1 MMRSLLIVVLGLLP
15 LRVFAEENTVE
26 APTAPMIQT
35 QPAPTKDKAP
45 IAAIN
50 FGYIYIGSETAPGT
64 WNWHLHGFFGI
75 PQVNVNHWLGFIGDF
90 TQSYNTSAGA
100 HENVQSIL
108 AGPIFT
114 AKSKAKISPFAFAD
128 AGRIRDSMDGMVT
141 NSPCYAVGGGFQ
153 FKVNK
158 HLGLLLVPAEYIQR
172 WPPTG
177 ANTLNSFTARFG
189 ITLPLYK

>member
-1 MMRSLLIVVLGLLP
+1 MLRSMLIVLLALLP
-15 LRVFAEENTVE
+15 VYAAAEEDAVE
-26 APTAPMIQT
+26 APAAQMQATPV
-35 QPAPTKDKAP
+35 KEKAP

-75 PQVNVNHWLGFIGDF
+75 PQVNVKPWLGFIGDF

-114 AKSKAKISPFAFAD
+114 YKSKAKISPFAFAD
-128 AGRIRDSMDGMVT
+128 AGRIRDS
-141 NSPCYAVGGGFQ
+141 
-153 FKVNK
+153 
-158 HLGLLLVPAEYIQR
+158 
-172 WPPTG
+172 
-177 ANTLNSFTARFG
+177 
-189 ITLPLYK
+189 